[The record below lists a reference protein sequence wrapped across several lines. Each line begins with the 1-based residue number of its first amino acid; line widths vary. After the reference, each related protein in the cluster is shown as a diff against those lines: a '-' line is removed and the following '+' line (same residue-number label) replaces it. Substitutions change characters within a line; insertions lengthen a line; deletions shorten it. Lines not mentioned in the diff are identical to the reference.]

1 MKEAAHI
8 LGNSVKAL
16 RHARGM
22 SVADLSDA
30 LGISDEWVR
39 RIERGTGK
47 PSLDMIEAASQVFGV
62 PLVVLFSAD
71 DEQGR
76 FERLRSAAAS
86 LSDQDLAWLLDVI
99 DVLAR
104 RPNLISKPFK

>member
-1 MKEAAHI
+1 
-8 LGNSVKAL
+8 
-16 RHARGM
+16 M

-47 PSLDMIEAASQVFGV
+47 PSLDTIEALSQVFGV
-62 PLVVLFSAD
+62 SMVMLFAAD
-71 DEQGR
+71 DGEGR

-86 LSDQDLAWLLDVI
+86 LLDQDLAWLLDLV
-99 DVLAR
+99 DLLAR